1 MTLIVE
7 DGSIVENANSY
18 VSVDDARTFASLRGV
33 TLPASDAE
41 VEVLLIK
48 ATDFIEAQRLRFQGS
63 KVNQD
68 QALQWPRTGVYV
80 DGFEVASD
88 SIPYELR
95 NAQILLAI
103 EAQEAN
109 LQPNASQ
116 GIERVSIEGAI
127 EVAFDTDSA
136 PSQVNSFSKPQALL
150 GVLYKRNGLTAI
162 RT

>member
-80 DGFEVASD
+80 DGF
-88 SIPYELR
+88 
-95 NAQILLAI
+95 
-103 EAQEAN
+103 
-109 LQPNASQ
+109 
-116 GIERVSIEGAI
+116 
-127 EVAFDTDSA
+127 
-136 PSQVNSFSKPQALL
+136 
-150 GVLYKRNGLTAI
+150 
-162 RT
+162 